1 MEATYANLL
10 DDMLNMQLLMKRSLP
25 DSMFQNGSDILLE
38 ETPFIF
44 ILAPGNYS
52 FAVAALSILSIG
64 GAFAPLA
71 TGVLPEEA
79 CHLLQ
84 RCKAGCILADPQHVP
99 LAQECQRFAASEGH
113 DVSVIP
119 IRWNGGT
126 GSYTLEDSALVIDP
140 QRKIAPHR
148 PGLLLFTSG
157 TSGPPKGVVHPRRLL
172 YNLHE
177 LSSPHEVFLSHQAV
191 HWGSAT
197 LTLMG
202 CILGG
207 ARMEVIAQDARAL
220 WERLRE
226 GGVTT
231 LGCSPRV
238 WEQMMIFYQE
248 NLKWLPHDQ
257 HDAYVCGARGL
268 ETALSRGMMPSP
280 SLLRFWR
287 EEIGR
292 PLHVCY
298 GITELGATV
307 MRTCDNTDVTLECCI
322 GRPLPGTTIKLS
334 NGNYGEILIKKSVM
348 FSRYLGDSK
357 ATEAAFDHDGFY
369 RTGDQAYR
377 VGEDYILEGRAS
389 TDFIRTQGL
398 KVPILEVENR
408 LMELP
413 WIAEGCALPVTD
425 NQLGQRVAVLVRL
438 RSHAEQSLCMDRVA
452 VERRQ
457 AKSYLPLLRHQLGA
471 TLPAFMLPTA
481 LRILVDGEE
490 IPRTPSLK
498 PIRAKAVKQY
508 FPQSDDW
515 SLPDDIEVCGPWEH
529 LTSRSPRAWDWS
541 SLVAQKA
548 R

>member
-1 MEATYANLL
+1 MTSSTCARLPNEPIFCHLLQIAQRVPHVIVYDPSKGIEATYANLL

-25 DSMFQNGSDILLE
+25 DSMFENGSGILLE

-64 GAFAPLA
+64 GAFVP
-71 TGVLPEEA
+71 
-79 CHLLQ
+79 
-84 RCKAGCILADPQHVP
+84 LADPQHVP
-99 LAQECQRFAASEGH
+99 LAQECRRYAASRGH

-119 IRWNGGT
+119 IRWNCGT
-126 GSYTLEDSALVIDP
+126 GSHTLYEDSALVIDS
-140 QRKIAPHR
+140 QCTIAPHR

-157 TSGPPKGVVHPRRLL
+157 TSGPPKGVVHQRRLL
-172 YNLHE
+172 YGLHE

-207 ARMEVIAQDARAL
+207 SRMEVIAQDARAL

-231 LGCSPRV
+231 LGCPPRV
-238 WEQMMIFYQE
+238 WEQMMAFYQE

-257 HDAYVCGARGL
+257 RDAYVCGARGL
-268 ETALSRGMMPSP
+268 ETALSRGNMPSP

-307 MRTCDNTDVTLECCI
+307 MRTCDDTDVTLECCI

-334 NGNYGEILIKKSVM
+334 NGDHGEILIKKSVM
-348 FSRYLGDSK
+348 FTGYLGDSK
-357 ATEAAFDHDGFY
+357 AAEAAFDHDGFY

-389 TDFIRTQGL
+389 TDFIRTLGL
-398 KVPILEVENR
+398 KVPILEIENR

-425 NQLGQRVAVLVRL
+425 NQLGQRVAVLPRNGDK
-438 RSHAEQSLCMDRVA
+438 QSPIYRYSATSLAPHCRPLCYQQR
-452 VERRQ
+452 
-457 AKSYLPLLRHQLGA
+457 
-471 TLPAFMLPTA
+471 
-481 LRILVDGEE
+481 
-490 IPRTPSLK
+490 
-498 PIRAKAVKQY
+498 
-508 FPQSDDW
+508 
-515 SLPDDIEVCGPWEH
+515 
-529 LTSRSPRAWDWS
+529 
-541 SLVAQKA
+541 
-548 R
+548 